1 MSIKIKALDASVVNK
16 IAAGEIII
24 SPVNA
29 LKEMM
34 ENSIDANATM
44 IDILVKEGG
53 IKVLQITDNGS
64 GIGKADL
71 PILCERFTTSKLQK
85 FEDLSQIQTYG
96 FRGEASFSQYISCGK
111 GHSDN

>member
-1 MSIKIKALDASVVNK
+1 
-16 IAAGEIII
+16 
-24 SPVNA
+24 
-29 LKEMM
+29 M

-64 GIGKADL
+64 GINKADL

-85 FEDLSQIQTYG
+85 FEDLSQIQ
-96 FRGEASFSQYISCGK
+96 RMDSEEK
-111 GHSDN
+111 L